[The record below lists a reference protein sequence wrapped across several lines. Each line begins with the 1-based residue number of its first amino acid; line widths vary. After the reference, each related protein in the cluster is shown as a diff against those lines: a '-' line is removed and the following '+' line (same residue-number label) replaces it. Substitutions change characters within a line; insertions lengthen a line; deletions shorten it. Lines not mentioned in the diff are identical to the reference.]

1 MALFLGHLV
10 ASGVL
15 GLGSLIGAL
24 GLSMQPPASGLVA
37 LFFPPWW
44 GATKSM
50 LAATADGSV
59 VRFGALP
66 FIVIVAP
73 DVSAEQIQQ
82 SGDWLVLN
90 PQFGGCGFQ
99 HP

>member
-1 MALFLGHLV
+1 LGAWLLPV
-10 ASGVL
+10 VL

-44 GATKSM
+44 GAAKSM
-50 LAATADGSV
+50 LAAAADGSV

-66 FIVIVAP
+66 FIVIIAP
-73 DVSAEQIQQ
+73 DSDAPAGQIRQ
-82 SGDWLVLN
+82 SGAWLVLN

-99 HP
+99 HS